1 MPAIDDLDKS
11 QLEQLQQAF
20 DAFDIEKVGYLMPET
35 VGTILGCF
43 DQTISQTRILEIVN
57 EVDEDGSGQI
67 EFEEFC
73 VLAAKFLVEEE
84 EVSEEQMQDEL
95 REAFRFYDREGNGTI
110 TTDVLRELVK
120 ELDESLD
127 EKQLDEIVAEMD
139 NDGSGALDFDEFM
152 EVMMGED

>member
-1 MPAIDDLDKS
+1 MPAAEDLDKT
-11 QLEQLQQAF
+11 QIEQLQQAF
-20 DAFDIEKVGYLMPET
+20 DAFDVDHRGYLTPEM

-67 EFEEFC
+67 EFEEFI

-84 EVSEEQMQDEL
+84 EISAEQMQEEL

-120 ELDESLD
+120 ELDDSLT
-127 EKQLDEIVAEMD
+127 EEQLDQVVAEMD